1 MVFWARSLAVIVILS
16 GCGGGGGD
24 SPGSG
29 IDPRLARLDIYDAQR
44 IRVLGDP
51 GAGVMGMA
59 PTTSD
64 LPVDGNV
71 QFAGFATL
79 RVEGAQALVL
89 FGDARLDVDFGANR
103 VGGAMTGFFGT
114 VPGAGVQ
121 DFAGEVAVTDGPVA
135 RDLRLSYT
143 GALSGAGQ
151 QLALS
156 GTLTGGFLGDPVAAL
171 SAGDL
176 DPVIVQNAV
185 TRTGTLVVVAERAP
199 TGP

>member
-1 MVFWARSLAVIVILS
+1 MVFWVRLLAVIVMLS

-29 IDPRLARLDIYDAQR
+29 IDPRIARLDIYDAQR

-59 PTTSD
+59 PTTSN
-64 LPVDGNV
+64 LPVDGSA

-79 RVEGAQALVL
+79 RVEGAQPLVL
-89 FGDARLDVDFGANR
+89 FGDARLDIDFGASA
-103 VGGAMTGFFGT
+103 VSGAMTGFFGT

-121 DFAGEVAVTDGPVA
+121 DFAGEVTVTQGHVA
-135 RDLRLSYT
+135 RDLRLTYG
-143 GALSGAGQ
+143 GALSGGGQ

-156 GTLTGGFLGDPVAAL
+156 GSMTGAFLGDPATAL
-171 SAGDL
+171 SAADL
-176 DPVIVQNAV
+176 DPVVVLNGV
-185 TRTGTLVVVAERAP
+185 LRNGTLVLVTEIVAP
-199 TGP
+199 